1 MVRHLSLEQV
11 FVGSNPAWA
20 AKRTHMGSF
29 LFFKIIL
36 DKRLSFIIKFEI
48 S

>member
-20 AKRTHMGSF
+20 AKRTHMSS
-29 LFFKIIL
+29 FFK
-36 DKRLSFIIKFEI
+36 LSLTKGCHLL
-48 S
+48 